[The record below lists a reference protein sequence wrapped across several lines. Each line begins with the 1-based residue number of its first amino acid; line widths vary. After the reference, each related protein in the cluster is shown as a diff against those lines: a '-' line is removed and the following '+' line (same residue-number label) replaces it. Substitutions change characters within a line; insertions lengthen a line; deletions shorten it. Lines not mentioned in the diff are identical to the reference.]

1 MAALFL
7 FCFFDLGCSGG
18 DFAEFIGYFAELGG
32 DFADVLVYFAE
43 LDWNLANSPIYFAKP
58 DLEPFKFCSRS
69 LSRWD
74 FADFLFFYTELGWDF
89 ANLLVYFAKLDW
101 NLANSLTY
109 FAKRNHN
116 FAETPIYSANHH
128 FQAQKRAAIRRS
140 FPKLLCRC

>member
-1 MAALFL
+1 MFW
-7 FCFFDLGCSGG
+7 
-18 DFAEFIGYFAELGG
+18 FISPNWTGISPTHQFISPNLI
-32 DFADVLVYFAE
+32 
-43 LDWNLANSPIYFAKP
+43 WNHSNSVQDHYT
-58 DLEPFKFCSRS
+58 
-69 LSRWD
+69 RWD

-89 ANLLVYFAKLDW
+89 ADVLIYFAKLDW

-128 FQAQKRAAIRRS
+128 FKHKKRAAIRRS